1 MCQYRIHSS
10 HITLCCL
17 HMCFC
22 IWLGTLDLMAARDS
36 LSGFPLDWVSSGL
49 DFLWRRPFMTTFVC
63 VGLRSFWQPRS
74 WSYCGK
80 RPSEHINTY
89 THTHKLTYTNTCT
102 YDIHIPSMCK
112 VSLLFLPLFLLGSLQ
127 SDCTLFK
134 LCAGLE
140 TKMLVC
146 GRNIILRILFSL
158 ERRKYVRRHW
168 KAWSYV
174 VCYVLRADLSP
185 PVDMVTSNIQVSP
198 HTFGESIFCVSCCVP
213 VFLIMCK
220 KRYPSSSLSP
230 SFSSFFLFLSL
241 SSSSSFSFIQET
253 PSPVQGMRVGLNLRR
268 SDRRCLA

>member
-1 MCQYRIHSS
+1 
-10 HITLCCL
+10 
-17 HMCFC
+17 
-22 IWLGTLDLMAARDS
+22 
-36 LSGFPLDWVSSGL
+36 
-49 DFLWRRPFMTTFVC
+49 
-63 VGLRSFWQPRS
+63 
-74 WSYCGK
+74 
-80 RPSEHINTY
+80 
-89 THTHKLTYTNTCT
+89 
-102 YDIHIPSMCK
+102 MCK

-185 PVDMVTSNIQVSP
+185 PVDMVTSNMQVSP

-230 SFSSFFLFLSL
+230 SFFSFSLFLL
-241 SSSSSFSFIQET
+241 LLLFLLYRRLRLQF
-253 PSPVQGMRVGLNLRR
+253 RVCGLAWTSDVVIDGALHR
-268 SDRRCLA
+268 SIDRGLFPL